1 MSFLAPR
8 ATARGRGQP
17 EKGMLK
23 LELASLRELK
33 DRIGE
38 EVVVSDWLEMTQERI
53 DRFAEATGDHQWIH
67 VDVERARRESPFG
80 APIAHGFLTLSLL
93 SKFLNESVR
102 FSSSKM
108 GVNYGLNRLR
118 FTAPVPVGTRIRARL
133 KVKGVEEIEG
143 GVQVAWDVT
152 LEREGSDKP
161 CLVAEWLTRRYD

>member
-1 MSFLAPR
+1 
-8 ATARGRGQP
+8 
-17 EKGMLK
+17 MLK
-23 LELASLRELK
+23 LELGSLRELK

-38 EVVVSDWLEMTQERI
+38 EVVVSEWLEMTQVRI

-67 VDVERARRESPFG
+67 VDAERARRESPFG

-108 GVNYGLNRLR
+108 GVNYGLNRMR
-118 FTAPVPVGTRIRARL
+118 FTAPVPVGVRIRARL
-133 KVKGVEEIEG
+133 TVKRVEEIDG
-143 GVQVAWDVT
+143 GVQVAWDVI